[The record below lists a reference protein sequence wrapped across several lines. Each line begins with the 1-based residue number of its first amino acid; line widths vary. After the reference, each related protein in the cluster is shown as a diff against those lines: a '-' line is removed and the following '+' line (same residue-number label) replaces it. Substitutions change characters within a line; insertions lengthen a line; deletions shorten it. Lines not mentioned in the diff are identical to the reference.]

1 MQDTG
6 ERGTHQRKKPYRKP
20 ELTQVA
26 LRPDEAV
33 LGACKISGASGP
45 AAGTCGITCSAVG
58 S

>member
-6 ERGTHQRKKPYRKP
+6 ERGTHPQKKPYRKP

-33 LGACKISGASGP
+33 LGACKISGGGGP
-45 AAGTCGITCSAVG
+45 IGTCGTTCSSAG